1 MRSRR
6 YRAAHP
12 DKIAAANKRA
22 HESGSHARSVA
33 RADPNVERE
42 RLQERFYRVGMSRQD
57 GAGTV
62 SKKEAFHPDLWWMD
76 TEGVLHKEDW
86 RSAEEVIERWNNN
99 TNP

>member
-1 MRSRR
+1 
-6 YRAAHP
+6 
-12 DKIAAANKRA
+12 
-22 HESGSHARSVA
+22 
-33 RADPNVERE
+33 
-42 RLQERFYRVGMSRQD
+42 MSRQD